1 MNPQLN
7 KVFSKLAKAD
17 NFTKLASQKV
27 ELGLIDDLNKAL
39 ENSEEV
45 IDRLKEGNALIKRDT
60 GFLEKEKK
68 TEQKL
73 VAVENKARDAY
84 VDKEDKLLIA
94 KRLFEDAE
102 NKLDAAKEQVKKNEK
117 SQEELIKRIENFEK
131 KKVPV
136 IKKAQNIISVFEKNI
151 KKAEAAAKDLG
162 LKLPIA
168 KYTKAQDNLRKN
180 L

>member
-1 MNPQLN
+1 
-7 KVFSKLAKAD
+7 
-17 NFTKLASQKV
+17 
-27 ELGLIDDLNKAL
+27 LIDDLNKAL
-39 ENSEEV
+39 DDSQPIIE
-45 IDRLKEGNALIKRDT
+45 RLKEGNALIKRDT

-73 VAVENKARDAY
+73 VAAANKAKDNY
-84 VDKEDKLLIA
+84 FDKEDKLALA
-94 KRLFEDAE
+94 KKIFADAE
-102 NKLDAAKEQVKKNEK
+102 KKYDAANDEVKKNEK
-117 SQEELIKRIENFEK
+117 SQEELIQRIEKFEK
-131 KKVPV
+131 GKATVA
-136 IKKAQNIISVFEKNI
+136 KKAQNLITIFEKNI

>member
-1 MNPQLN
+1 MNLREQIEKEITD
-7 KVFSKLAKAD
+7 KVM
-17 NFTKLASQKV
+17 TKLASQKV

-73 VAVENKARDAY
+73 VATENKARDVY
-84 VDKEDKLLIA
+84 VDKEDKLLLA

-102 NKLDAAKEQVKKNEK
+102 KKLDAAIEQVKKNEK
-117 SQEELIKRIENFEK
+117 SQEELIQRIENFK
-131 KKVPV
+131 KKKAPV
-136 IKKAQNIISVFEKNI
+136 NKKAQNLIAVFEKNI

>member
-7 KVFSKLAKAD
+7 KIFSKLAKED

-45 IDRLKEGNALIKRDT
+45 IDRLKEGNALIKRDEK
-60 GFLEKEKK
+60 FLEKDKK
-68 TEQKL
+68 SEQKL
-73 VAVENKARDAY
+73 VANENKARDIY
-84 VDKEDKLLIA
+84 SDKEDKLLLA
-94 KRLFEDAE
+94 KRIFEDAE
-102 NKLDAAKEQVKKNEK
+102 KKLDAAIEQVKKNEK
-117 SQEELIKRIENFEK
+117 SQEELIQRIESYK
-131 KKVPV
+131 KSKLPA

>member
-1 MNPQLN
+1 MERMHNI
-7 KVFSKLAKAD
+7 FSQWAKSEK
-17 NFTKLASQKV
+17 TELASQKV

-39 ENSEEV
+39 ENSEQV
-45 IDRLKEGNALIKRDT
+45 IDRLKEGNALIKRDEK
-60 GFLEKEKK
+60 FLEKDTKEIEKRLNTRSK
-68 TEQKL
+68 ASDVYFKLEDQFLRAKQKL
-73 VAVENKARDAY
+73 QEA
-84 VDKEDKLLIA
+84 EDG
-94 KRLFEDAE
+94 
-102 NKLDAAKEQVKKNEK
+102 VKTYE
-117 SQEELIKRIENFEK
+117 KRIDELEGRIESYK
-131 KKVPV
+131 KSKLPV

>member
-1 MNPQLN
+1 MERLN
-7 KVFSKLAKAD
+7 KIFAEWAKQD
-17 NFTKLASQKV
+17 KKTELASEKI

-39 ENSEEV
+39 DSSEQI

-68 TEQKL
+68 SEQKL
-73 VAVENKARDAY
+73 VANENKARDIY
-84 VDKEDKLLIA
+84 SDKEDKLLLA
-94 KRLFEDAE
+94 KRIFEDAE
-102 NKLDAAKEQVKKNEK
+102 KKLDDAIEQVKKNEK
-117 SQEELIKRIENFEK
+117 SQEELMQRIENFEK
-131 KKVPV
+131 KKAPV
-136 IKKAQNIISVFEKNI
+136 NKKAQNLIAVFDKNI

-162 LKLPIA
+162 LKLPID